1 MTSAGAPL
9 VSVII
14 PSWNRRD
21 LLAACLRALF
31 AQTWEP
37 FEAIVVD
44 NGSTDG
50 SADLVAEEW
59 GGRVRLIRNAR
70 NEGYARAVNQG
81 IRAARGAFI
90 ATLNNDAV
98 PDPGW
103 LAALM
108 EAAGRDPRAGMVA
121 CKIVRFEDPRILDGT
136 GLLIYPD
143 GSSRAR
149 GRLEEDRGQYD
160 ALPEALLPSGCAALY
175 RRAML
180 DEVGLHDESF
190 FAYCEDTDLGLRAR
204 LAGWTCAF
212 APKATVRHHY
222 SASSG
227 HYSEMKAYFVER
239 NRLWVAAKNF
249 PAQRLLASPFFTL
262 ARYALQAWGA
272 LSGTGAAGRFA
283 RETSRGKLIRTLLRA
298 QIDGLRGLPRAL
310 RARREVRV
318 RVPRAEIDRWFREFG
333 IGAREL
339 ALKE

>member
-1 MTSAGAPL
+1 MTHASL

-14 PSWNRRD
+14 PSCNRRA
-21 LLAACLRALF
+21 LLAECLRALQ
-31 AQTWEP
+31 AQTYEP
-37 FEAIVVD
+37 FEVIVVD

-50 SADLVAEEW
+50 SAEMIAETW
-59 GGRVRLIRNAR
+59 VPKVRVIANPG

-81 IRAARGAFI
+81 IGASRGAYV

-103 LAALM
+103 LTALV
-108 EAAGRDPRAGMVA
+108 EAASRDPRVGMVA
-121 CKIVRFEDPRILDGT
+121 SKVVNYDDPHILDGT
-136 GLLIYPD
+136 GLLLYPD

-160 ALPEALLPSGCAALY
+160 GATEALLPSGCAALY
-175 RRAML
+175 RREML
-180 DEVGLHDESF
+180 EEIGMHDEAF
-190 FAYCEDTDLGLRAR
+190 FAYCEDTDLGLRGR
-204 LAGWTCAF
+204 LAGWGCAF
-212 APKATVRHHY
+212 ASKAVVRHHY

-227 HYSEMKAYFVER
+227 HYSEAKAFLVER

-249 PAQRLLASPFFTL
+249 PVARLLVSPLYTL

-272 LSGTGAAGRFA
+272 LTGTGSAGRFA
-283 RETSRGKLIRTLLRA
+283 RETSRARLVLTLLRA
-298 QIDGLRGLPRAL
+298 QAAGLRGLPRAL
-310 RARREVRV
+310 CERREIRV
-318 RVPRAEIDRWFREFG
+318 RASRSEIDRWFREFR